1 MNILAID
8 NDPKELEAL
17 TRRLREEEPGS
28 RVLAFTDPLLAVKYG
43 YNNSVDKVYAKTDMR
58 GLRGND
64 VARLLEK
71 VHPNLQIELL
81 DDEDGR

>member
-43 YNNSVDKVYAKTDMR
+43 YNNPVDKVYAKTDMR
-58 GLRGND
+58 
-64 VARLLEK
+64 
-71 VHPNLQIELL
+71 
-81 DDEDGR
+81 

>member
-28 RVLAFTDPLLAVKYG
+28 RVLAFTDP
-43 YNNSVDKVYAKTDMR
+43 VDKVYAKTDMR

>member
-43 YNNSVDKVYAKTDMR
+43 YNNPVAVSYTHLDVYKR
-58 GLRGND
+58 QG
-64 VARLLEK
+64 
-71 VHPNLQIELL
+71 
-81 DDEDGR
+81 